1 MDPAKAQRLA
11 AIVHSSVD
19 AIVGKDLQGIVNSW
33 NRSAERLFGYSAEEM
48 IGQSITAIVPADRQ
62 DEERVIL
69 SRIRRGER
77 IESYETV
84 RVRKDGTLVPVS
96 LTISPVRDE
105 SGGIVGASKI
115 AREITERKQMEQALA
130 RQTRLYE
137 AILTNTPDLAYVFD
151 LDHRFI
157 YANESLLK
165 MWGKSREQAIGKS
178 CLELGYEAW
187 HAAMHDREIEQV
199 IATKQPVRGEVPFT
213 GTLGRRIYDYL
224 LVPVFGADGEVE
236 AVAGTTRDVTDRK
249 EIEETL
255 RTADRRK
262 DEFLA
267 TLAHELRN
275 PLAPIRQAAT
285 LARMPGVSAAQLKW
299 SGELIERQ
307 VGHMARL
314 LEDLLDVSRIT
325 RGRLEL
331 RKERVE
337 LGVVIEDA
345 LETARPL
352 MEAKH
357 HELTVEIPRER
368 VALYA
373 DRVRLVQV
381 VANLLTNAAKFT
393 DPSGRIRLDA
403 SVMEGKVLIRVRD
416 CGIGIEPRMLPRVF
430 EMFSQETPALER
442 AEGGLGIGLAL
453 ARGLVTLHGG
463 IIEAHSAG
471 RGQGSEFVV
480 ELPLGSVPAHPIAPV
495 PVPGAGPGA
504 LERLAAA
511 GRR

>member
-1 MDPAKAQRLA
+1 MDPANAQRLA

-178 CLELGYEAW
+178 CLELGYVFAQGCNEP
-187 HAAMHDREIEQV
+187 AAAVPLKH
-199 IATKQPVRGEVPFT
+199 GEEES
-213 GTLGRRIYDYL
+213 GLRA
-224 LVPVFGADGEVE
+224 AD
-236 AVAGTTRDVTDRK
+236 
-249 EIEETL
+249 L
-255 RTADRRK
+255 R
-262 DEFLA
+262 
-267 TLAHELRN
+267 
-275 PLAPIRQAAT
+275 
-285 LARMPGVSAAQLKW
+285 
-299 SGELIERQ
+299 
-307 VGHMARL
+307 
-314 LEDLLDVSRIT
+314 
-325 RGRLEL
+325 
-331 RKERVE
+331 
-337 LGVVIEDA
+337 
-345 LETARPL
+345 
-352 MEAKH
+352 
-357 HELTVEIPRER
+357 
-368 VALYA
+368 
-373 DRVRLVQV
+373 
-381 VANLLTNAAKFT
+381 
-393 DPSGRIRLDA
+393 
-403 SVMEGKVLIRVRD
+403 
-416 CGIGIEPRMLPRVF
+416 C
-430 EMFSQETPALER
+430 
-442 AEGGLGIGLAL
+442 
-453 ARGLVTLHGG
+453 
-463 IIEAHSAG
+463 
-471 RGQGSEFVV
+471 
-480 ELPLGSVPAHPIAPV
+480 GSVPDLSWNGNSADYCNRI
-495 PVPGAGPGA
+495 
-504 LERLAAA
+504 RIT
-511 GRR
+511 